1 MSNRRPQ
8 SVREAM
14 ANVRTPDEKSRVG
27 FAWAQT
33 PVKGQPVWVTK
44 NGMLWDELLFSH
56 FTPAGFVVY
65 STKHRWRGAMRW
77 SEPNLTL
84 STSRGVALTNLL
96 VQLID
101 KKSRLQVQLSAI
113 DDQMQKITTELKGVE
128 NETAK

>member
-1 MSNRRPQ
+1 MSYRNPQ

-14 ANVRTPDEKSRVG
+14 ANGRTPDEKSRIG

-33 PVKGQPVWVTK
+33 PIKGQPVWLTK
-44 NGMLWDELLFSH
+44 NGMIWDELAFSH

-77 SEPNLTL
+77 SEANLTL
-84 STSRGVALTNLL
+84 STSRGVALTHLL

-101 KKSRLQVQLSAI
+101 KKSRLQAQISDI
-113 DDQMQKITTELKGVE
+113 DDRMKAITTELKGSE
-128 NETAK
+128 NG